1 MNSTNWINLLITVY
15 RLNISTRIS
24 DFLCNKRNLAC
35 IHWAIFRH
43 NFRHNC
49 EDRPCEFK
57 KNIPLPRYSKVI
69 PRTASILRCRLAIAG
84 SWMGAGGQ
92 CYLVRPSACKEL
104 PGTCAV
110 IVKVN
115 IYPSLYRYRS
125 FDWVIG
131 RCAEVV
137 PKHRDCQAR
146 HWYSVQH

>member
-1 MNSTNWINLLITVY
+1 
-15 RLNISTRIS
+15 
-24 DFLCNKRNLAC
+24 
-35 IHWAIFRH
+35 
-43 NFRHNC
+43 
-49 EDRPCEFK
+49 
-57 KNIPLPRYSKVI
+57 
-69 PRTASILRCRLAIAG
+69 
-84 SWMGAGGQ
+84 MGAGGQ
-92 CYLVRPSACKEL
+92 CYLVRPSACKER

-146 HWYSVQH
+146 HWYIVQKLKLEVHRESSINGAISI